1 MLGQIR
7 AASFEPVVGIIVGRR
22 VVDVGKMECFAS
34 LDARA
39 AAAAMSRPSLVA
51 RPRFCK
57 WHAKPR
63 TFADDIGFTPVQ
75 EWRFESNSRKTVE
88 RHALHRGE
96 RVDERRPTVGI
107 DEMITT
113 VDRCHNG
120 LRPPYSGDA
129 EGDNQLLRHTRY
141 RGSNGLE
148 VG

>member
-7 AASFEPVVGIIVGRR
+7 AARFEPVVGIVVGRG
-22 VVDVGKMECFAS
+22 VVDVGKMECFPS

-75 EWRFESNSRKTVE
+75 ERRFESNFRKTVD
-88 RHALHRGE
+88 RHALHLGDRTAQPSP
-96 RVDERRPTVGI
+96 PTG
-107 DEMITT
+107 T
-113 VDRCHNG
+113 
-120 LRPPYSGDA
+120 Y
-129 EGDNQLLRHTRY
+129 
-141 RGSNGLE
+141 
-148 VG
+148 